1 MAFADEINYEKIST
15 INKKERKSA
24 KLVTLDPGFYNVLI
38 EHLKKLQ
45 GEYNTRFLESPTS
58 TEALLLNNEICKLD
72 NMIKE
77 IYTRRERKI
86 ILAAL
91 DTNSTPNLRKMLD
104 HEQDLYKSITQ
115 ILNEYRTGVLE
126 QKPLPACA
134 TLPTSESNIEHVQ
147 TTQIASELTAQ
158 PSIEQ
163 AKTNSD
169 DAPEYE
175 HHEEPEILVED
186 KQELEFEPESDQDP
200 EPEGELKEKPDQ
212 ELEQTLESELE
223 REPEPEQ
230 EQEQSQDRSDVEEQE
245 EGEENILVHVLEE
258 IEPFVGTDL
267 VTYNLQKEELATI
280 PKTVAELLMRNNKVR
295 IVEANL

>member
-91 DTNSTPNLRKMLD
+91 ISHGCIGAKASTGMCNYTHKR
-104 HEQDLYKSITQ
+104 
-115 ILNEYRTGVLE
+115 
-126 QKPLPACA
+126 
-134 TLPTSESNIEHVQ
+134 IEH
-147 TTQIASELTAQ
+147 
-158 PSIEQ
+158 
-163 AKTNSD
+163 
-169 DAPEYE
+169 
-175 HHEEPEILVED
+175 
-186 KQELEFEPESDQDP
+186 
-200 EPEGELKEKPDQ
+200 
-212 ELEQTLESELE
+212 
-223 REPEPEQ
+223 
-230 EQEQSQDRSDVEEQE
+230 
-245 EGEENILVHVLEE
+245 
-258 IEPFVGTDL
+258 
-267 VTYNLQKEELATI
+267 
-280 PKTVAELLMRNNKVR
+280 
-295 IVEANL
+295 